1 MSSSPQI
8 HLPQI
13 PQNLDHNLKD
23 YLSALSKVIIQ
34 KQIDDYSTIEELKK
48 RLTELEK

>member
-1 MSSSPQI
+1 MPSSPNI
-8 HLPQI
+8 SLPQI
-13 PQNLDHNLKD
+13 PADFDPKITE
-23 YLSALSKVIIQ
+23 YLTALTKALIT